1 MRIEKLKCLLD
12 IAQTGSISATAQRL
26 YISQQAVSKNIKH
39 LEQELGVEVLVRTKT
54 GVFLTEA
61 GRLVVDFAKKV
72 VGEEEVLQQQLAL
85 LKLEEEKKD
94 TYIEIWATSSVTKM
108 VLPEV
113 LAGIQMLDKKISVNL
128 LQINDYDSIVQ
139 QVLTG
144 ENILGLMTINEQVLY
159 TSYPEL
165 ENELEW
171 ETFVRDEIVMVA
183 DGRYYRHDDFLDK
196 ISLENDKQIKTVY
209 NLIPIEDLQ
218 STIYD
223 MHIIC
228 STDADF
234 HRSMMEQTGS
244 LTFMSGLD
252 YRYYFNNKRY
262 LPLRVNY
269 DLPNVV
275 HGVLYRKDAPATV
288 RNFIAGLKRAMQSLQ
303 SK

>member
-61 GRLVVDFAKKV
+61 GRLVVDFAKKFV
-72 VGEEEVLQQQLAL
+72 AEEAVLQQQLAL

-165 ENELEW
+165 E
-171 ETFVRDEIVMVA
+171 
-183 DGRYYRHDDFLDK
+183 
-196 ISLENDKQIKTVY
+196 
-209 NLIPIEDLQ
+209 
-218 STIYD
+218 
-223 MHIIC
+223 
-228 STDADF
+228 
-234 HRSMMEQTGS
+234 
-244 LTFMSGLD
+244 
-252 YRYYFNNKRY
+252 
-262 LPLRVNY
+262 
-269 DLPNVV
+269 
-275 HGVLYRKDAPATV
+275 
-288 RNFIAGLKRAMQSLQ
+288 
-303 SK
+303 